1 MVGFFIAENEVSV
14 IRTEY
19 VLSEYDR
26 MNIEQLQHTLFEI
39 EKEYFGFIDIPYS
52 VVSISGIKLMTVRR
66 RFENDVRVKE
76 IREQIAQIYMH
87 ASIRVIL
94 ENEEEI
100 RRFKEIQCCKSDA

>member
-1 MVGFFIAENEVSV
+1 MSI

-26 MNIEQLQHTLFEI
+26 NTIEQLQRTLFEI
-39 EKEYFGFIDIPYS
+39 EKEYFGFIEIPYS
-52 VVSISGIKLMTVRR
+52 AVSISDIKLMTVRR

-76 IREQIAQIYMH
+76 IREQISRIYML
-87 ASIRVIL
+87 APIRVIL

-100 RRFKEIQCCKSDA
+100 MQFGKIQCCKAGD